1 VWEKKSEL
9 VRRVQSILL
18 GGKRMGT
25 AQARMVLGV
34 LVLGLLGGSA
44 ELARCPQ
51 LVSFSGTALPVS
63 AAAPSSSGAGLGYVP
78 VAFHGSVNGTGERT
92 GIPHATLLKASMP
105 ADRTD
110 RPVNPRVVKQRR
122 ATRNSI
128 LQHSKQN
135 HAGVREARGW
145 VVLTSWDGSERR
157 GMVLSV
163 AQERVI
169 FTSYAAVPTAGGWLV
184 IQL

>member
-1 VWEKKSEL
+1 
-9 VRRVQSILL
+9 
-18 GGKRMGT
+18 MG
-25 AQARMVLGV
+25 A

-51 LVSFSGTALPVS
+51 LVSFSRAALPVS
-63 AAAPSSSGAGLGYVP
+63 AEARSSSGAVLGAGQGYVP
-78 VAFHGSVNGTGERT
+78 VAFHESVNGTGERA
-92 GIPHATLLKASMP
+92 GVVHETLVKASMP
-105 ADRTD
+105 VDRTD
-110 RPVNPRVVKQRR
+110 RPLSPTVVKHRR
-122 ATRNSI
+122 ATRNSV
-128 LQHSKQN
+128 LQRSRQDR
-135 HAGVREARGW
+135 AGVQHVRGW
-145 VVLTSWDGSERR
+145 VMLTSWDGSERP